1 MAKTGAQNLA
11 KEMLSR
17 IQESLENMRMGQQ
30 RASPQQRAMQEMMRQ
45 LSDLSHQQQQLM
57 DETYKQHQDGEQSDE
72 RGRMGGQRM
81 QQPPRFGKETPRE
94 RNQELQHTAPRR
106 EGRPRG
112 PERDGQGMTQEQL
125 ARAQEQLRHQ
135 LGEFMRKLSE
145 SINKIPDE
153 FGRAERSMKDAV
165 GTLNKSEPGDV
176 LGSQA
181 NALDQMQKGARALNE
196 LIREHAA
203 NGQGTPNE
211 RARGMQDEISPL
223 NRRRSGQGFFD
234 RSRLD
239 IADESDVQKARR
251 LFDELRRRS
260 GDRERPVL
268 ELDYID
274 RLLKRF

>member
-1 MAKTGAQNLA
+1 
-11 KEMLSR
+11 
-17 IQESLENMRMGQQ
+17 
-30 RASPQQRAMQEMMRQ
+30 
-45 LSDLSHQQQQLM
+45 
-57 DETYKQHQDGEQSDE
+57 
-72 RGRMGGQRM
+72 MGGQRM
-81 QQPPRFGKETPRE
+81 QQPPRFGKETRRE
-94 RNQELQHTAPRR
+94 RNQKSQHTA
-106 EGRPRG
+106 PRG

-145 SINKIPDE
+145 GINKIPDE

-211 RARGMQDEISPL
+211 RARGMQDGRQDEISPL

-239 IADESDVQKARR
+239 IPEDSDVQRARR

-260 GDRERPVL
+260 GDQERPVL